1 MFPANS
7 YYPRPASSP
16 RDKYLAAL
24 AEAKAAEAEYL
35 AAERLQQEEDDLRRR
50 LDQIQSLKHHRAAP
64 VYPSYHHQP
73 AVDIDALRRQI
84 AAEERERIL
93 REQEQERRHKQEL
106 KALEARHH
114 AQAAERERVL
124 AAQEAKL
131 AALTRRA
138 EPVRHFVNGHKQH
151 QPKAIYSLDDLF
163 SGLVRVVPAAK
174 APEPETVTLE
184 QFLGSIL
191 GVEAAP
197 PKPVQCAP
205 KAPVPPTAPT
215 TQTITLDQLLGNI
228 FGGAAVPKPEAAAS
242 SSSAAPTPAPAKP
255 APAPATAP
263 SQPAPQPTPFA
274 GLEEVFKQF
283 IPTPERQEEIAKF
296 LSTFAQPCPQPQA
309 SSSKSTED
317 KLRENLETRLRS
329 EQAKEDQDLAE
340 AIRMSLADLDGA
352 NASSNSKGKAPAPA
366 PVKNTTTS
374 AAEIKEITDAFT
386 ALSNDWGV
394 PEKLDFSTSRTTS
407 PVRGSGASDA
417 DSVMARL
424 TYSAHNQ
431 PVRYYHQALS
441 KLLARLDTVESF
453 GDEEVR
459 HARKEAVG
467 KVEGALDEVE
477 SVIEAR
483 WRKSVGRE
491 RQSAADDAVSA
502 EVAVAEEAAP
512 AVEVVHPAPVV
523 EEPVSPVTEQTPA
536 LPEESTETIRPYELD
551 LTPAPASPVVS
562 EPEPT
567 VDTFLLPA
575 EPVEEPKQSKRARV
589 EEEVESDW
597 SAVEQE

>member
-1 MFPANS
+1 MFPPHS
-7 YYPRPASSP
+7 YYPRPTASP

-84 AAEERERIL
+84 AVEERERIL
-93 REQEQERRHKQEL
+93 HEQEQERRHKREL
-106 KALEARHH
+106 KALEGAPPRPSLQRLLVVLKRSQFAYVLHS
-114 AQAAERERVL
+114 QA
-124 AAQEAKL
+124 
-131 AALTRRA
+131 
-138 EPVRHFVNGHKQH
+138 VNGHKQH
-151 QPKAIYSLDDLF
+151 QPKAIHTLDDLF

-174 APEPETVTLE
+174 TPEPETVSLE
-184 QFLGSIL
+184 QLLGSIF
-191 GVEAAP
+191 GIEAAP

-205 KAPVPPTAPT
+205 KAPAPPKAPT
-215 TQTITLDQLLGNI
+215 TQTIPLDQLLGSI
-228 FGGAAVPKPEAAAS
+228 FGGAAVPNPEAVAS
-242 SSSAAPTPAPAKP
+242 TSSEAPAPAPAKP

-263 SQPAPQPTPFA
+263 SQAAPQQSPFA
-274 GLEEVFKQF
+274 GLEEVLQQF
-283 IPTPERQEEIAKF
+283 IPTPERQEEIAQL
-296 LSTFAQPCPQPQA
+296 LSTFAQPRPQPQV

-317 KLRENLETRLRS
+317 KLKENLEARLRS

-340 AIRMSLADLDGA
+340 AIRMSLADIDGA
-352 NASSNSKGKAPAPA
+352 NSSSNTKGKAPAPA

-374 AAEIKEITDAFT
+374 AAEIKDITDAFI
-386 ALSNDWGV
+386 ALSNDWSV
-394 PEKLDFSTSRTTS
+394 PEQLDFSTSRTTS

-424 TYSAHNQ
+424 THSAHNQ

-453 GDEEVR
+453 GDEDVR

-491 RQSAADDAVSA
+491 RQSATNDAVLP
-502 EVAVAEEAAP
+502 EVAVASEEVPAP
-512 AVEVVHPAPVV
+512 AVEIAHSAPVA
-523 EEPVSPVTEQTPA
+523 EEPVSPVIEQTPA

-551 LTPAPASPVVS
+551 LTPAPASPVIS

-589 EEEVESDW
+589 EDEVDSDW
-597 SAVEQE
+597 SAV